1 LLDVCEGRKDVK
13 RRCAVTVLGVAGVL
27 MMAAPPAA
35 VRGEPSS
42 QQERQHEESLQLVME
57 RAVVSATAFERNFA
71 AVVAEEHF
79 KQEVSDARFT
89 QNRVTRSDFL
99 LVRLPGRDGWVPFRD
114 VFEVDGRAVRDRSER
129 LEKLFLDT
137 PQTAL
142 TDANRISE
150 ESSRYNIGPVVR
162 TINVPTFALILLK
175 PAYLKRFEFSK
186 RDDVT
191 ISGVRTWRVQFV
203 ERSRPTVVRTRRGED
218 VRIEGSLWID
228 PISGRLLKTLVK
240 TFGTPDPPILH
251 APIKADPLMLVEVT
265 YALSDAMGMWVPET
279 MTEWVMNANRVVV
292 TGIATYTKLRR
303 FDVKTIED
311 FQVPQ

>member
-1 LLDVCEGRKDVK
+1 
-13 RRCAVTVLGVAGVL
+13 
-27 MMAAPPAA
+27 
-35 VRGEPSS
+35 
-42 QQERQHEESLQLVME
+42 ME

-175 PAYLKRFEFSK
+175 PAYLQRFEFSK

-218 VRIEGSLWID
+218 VRIEGSIWID

-292 TGIATYTKLRR
+292 TGTATYTKFRR